1 MTEVNV
7 NVQVTRTEPDLVP
20 FGLLWKIYDLL
31 ALKGNDFMVPIRKP
45 LPDHFPCSLLKD
57 ISFLF
62 GRHLSFFRRL
72 SNSRAAGGEE
82 LGLRMKVRASF

>member
-1 MTEVNV
+1 MSPDVLIEAVKVKAPVVNV

-20 FGLLWKIYDLL
+20 FGLLYIR
-31 ALKGNDFMVPIRKP
+31 LKGNDFMVPILKP

-62 GRHLSFFRRL
+62 CIGRHLSFFRRL
-72 SNSRAAGGEE
+72 
-82 LGLRMKVRASF
+82 L